1 MGAVM
6 RFFYV
11 QLRDGRLAARNLPLL
26 NNPAIMNDYAPM
38 IKSTLLRQTRLL
50 LILIAVAW
58 AVEVVDWVQP
68 WGALDWYGIH
78 PRSLIGLPGIIFA
91 PFLHASFGHLLANTV
106 PFFILGWLVMV
117 RGRQDFFTVM
127 LAALVVS
134 GLGVWLFGGSNT
146 VHIGASGI
154 VFGFL
159 GYLLARGYY
168 ERSLAAIALA
178 VVAVFLYGGMI
189 WGVLPLQDGVSWL
202 AHLFGLIGGVAAA
215 YLLTRRPHLTR
226 QPAAMRKYGP

>member
-1 MGAVM
+1 MGALV

-11 QLRDGRLAARNLPLL
+11 QLRDRPLAVRNIPLL
-26 NNPAIMNDYAPM
+26 NNPAIMNDYAPV
-38 IKSTLLRQTRLL
+38 IKSALLRQARLL

-58 AVEVVDWVQP
+58 VIELVDWVLP

-78 PRSLIGLPGIIFA
+78 PRSLIGLPGIVLA
-91 PFLHASFGHLLANTV
+91 PFLHAGFGHLLANTI

-127 LAALVVS
+127 LTALLVS
-134 GLGVWLFGGSNT
+134 GLGVWLLGGSNT
-146 VHIGASGI
+146 VHIGASGV

-159 GYLLARGYY
+159 GYLLARGYF

-178 VVAVFLYGGMI
+178 VAAVFLYGGMI

-215 YLLTRRPHLTR
+215 YLLTRRPRPIT
-226 QPAAMRKYGP
+226 QPATLRKYRP

>member
-1 MGAVM
+1 M
-6 RFFYV
+6 RFFYI
-11 QLRDGRLAARNLPLL
+11 QLRDRPLTARNIPLL
-26 NNPAIMNDYAPM
+26 NNPAIMNDYAPA
-38 IKSTLLRQTRLL
+38 IKSTLLRQARLL

-58 AVEVVDWVQP
+58 LIEIVDWALP

-78 PRSLIGLPGIIFA
+78 PRSLIGLPGIVLA
-91 PFLHASFGHLLANTV
+91 PFLHAGFGHLLANTL

-117 RGRQDFFTVM
+117 RSRQDFFTVA
-127 LAALVVS
+127 LTALVVS

-168 ERSLAAIALA
+168 ERSVAAIALA
-178 VVAVFLYGGMI
+178 VTAVFLYGGMI

-202 AHLFGLIGGVAAA
+202 AHLFGLVGGVAAA
-215 YLLTRRPHLTR
+215 YLLTRRPRLAK
-226 QPAAMRKYGP
+226 QPVVVSKYKP